1 MKTLTI
7 LCITTFSI
15 FCSQTVHSQNITKN
29 RVIILSD
36 IEADP
41 DDAQSFVRLLLYA
54 NQIDIKGMIAT
65 TSCWQKSRVAPES
78 IKKIVKAYGNVQANL
93 NKHETGFPTENE
105 LLLTIKQGLAKY
117 GMLWVGTGPD

>member
-7 LCITTFSI
+7 LFITTFSI
-15 FCSQTVHSQNITKN
+15 LFSQTGYSQNSTKN

-41 DDAQSFVRLLLYA
+41 DDAQSFVHLLLYA

-65 TSCWQKSRVAPES
+65 VS
-78 IKKIVKAYGNVQANL
+78 
-93 NKHETGFPTENE
+93 FP
-105 LLLTIKQGLAKY
+105 
-117 GMLWVGTGPD
+117 